1 MLNCKQVTRLVSQSM
16 DARLPWYQ
24 RLGIKVHLLY
34 CVWCRRYAAQLKF
47 LRRAT
52 KALATEPFD
61 PEGSRLPDDAK
72 EHMRE
77 RLQEALKSPPP
88 SSE

>member
-24 RLGIKVHLLY
+24 RLSIRVHLLY
-34 CVWCRRYAAQLKF
+34 CVWCRRYAAQVKF

-52 KALATEPFD
+52 NALATEPFGGED
-61 PEGSRLPDDAK
+61 SRLPDDAK

-88 SSE
+88 SSD